1 MHGFIFHLGAAWAH
15 SDDRV
20 KQHRRGAL
28 MNNQR
33 ARRLVPDAEDVREG
47 SSMSQWRQ
55 GDHRFVDSVTITAR

>member
-1 MHGFIFHLGAAWAH
+1 
-15 SDDRV
+15 
-20 KQHRRGAL
+20 